1 MEATSVATQGSC
13 FRVQTRRPHAWVIDG
28 DDLPPLRFPLGVPQE
43 TALGRPSGD
52 RQVDLRV
59 DVPREDL
66 EVDDVD
72 GGAEIV

>member
-1 MEATSVATQGSC
+1 
-13 FRVQTRRPHAWVIDG
+13 VIDG